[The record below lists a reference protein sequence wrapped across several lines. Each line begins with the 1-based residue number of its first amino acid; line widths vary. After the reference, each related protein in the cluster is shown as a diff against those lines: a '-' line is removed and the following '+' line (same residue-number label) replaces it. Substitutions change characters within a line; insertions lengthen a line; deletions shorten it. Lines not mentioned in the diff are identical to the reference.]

1 MLQYI
6 LQDNY
11 ATVNI
16 KEPVPQEFVRLL
28 IRKQGSDNFREIENQ
43 CGVKITWPKFSG
55 TEKHVIFDIIGL
67 RSNCDRAKE
76 MLKTN
81 LVRTVYSLCRDK

>member
-1 MLQYI
+1 
-6 LQDNY
+6 DNY

-28 IRKQGSDNFREIENQ
+28 IRKQGSDNFRGIENQ

-55 TEKHVIFDIIGL
+55 TEKYVTFDII
-67 RSNCDRAKE
+67 
-76 MLKTN
+76 
-81 LVRTVYSLCRDK
+81 